1 MARYSDLNPQYGIDS
16 NQLIVADHAAVQQ
29 SLSTIF
35 KYTPKSRFMRPN
47 YGSYFWPLLY
57 RNIDTETAFD
67 ILQEMQRMISEREPR
82 IRMDLS
88 RTSIVADREEKQ
100 YLITLGYILIVDES
114 EGVFTT
120 ALQGAG

>member
-1 MARYSDLNPQYGIDS
+1 MARYSDLNPRYGLDS
-16 NQLIVADHAAVQQ
+16 NQLVVADHAAVQQ
-29 SLSTIF
+29 SLSSIF

-67 ILQEMQRMISEREPR
+67 ILQSMQLMIAEREPR
-82 IRMDLS
+82 IAVDIA
-88 RTSIVADREEKQ
+88 RTTIVADRENKR
-100 YLITLGYILIVDES
+100 YLITLGYTLVEDGTD
-114 EGVFTT
+114 GVFTT